1 MDFLSQKDTIKRC
14 PPPHFKYKTFFVVV
28 FTKALESYFQG
39 TFILL
44 GKRINLESVI
54 VFAISFACAAPLL
67 SQNKPL
73 RRNHWAEFKDRQTDK
88 GRLLSLT
95 GPQSEYRGC
104 QISTVWVNNL
114 VQAFIA
120 PHLLF
125 LRAYVCVY
133 RDYCG
138 VLP

>member
-1 MDFLSQKDTIKRC
+1 MDFLSQKDT
-14 PPPHFKYKTFFVVV
+14 PPPLQVQNIFVVV

-39 TFILL
+39 TFILS

-54 VFAISFACAAPLL
+54 VFAVIFACVAPLL

-73 RRNHWAEFKDRQTDK
+73 RRNRWAEFKDRQTDK

-95 GPQSEYRGC
+95 EPQSEYRSC
-104 QISTVWVNNL
+104 QISMVWVNNL

-138 VLP
+138 ELP

>member
-1 MDFLSQKDTIKRC
+1 MDFLSQKDT
-14 PPPHFKYKTFFVVV
+14 PPLQVQNIFVVV

-39 TFILL
+39 TFILS

-54 VFAISFACAAPLL
+54 VFAVIFACVAPLL

-73 RRNHWAEFKDRQTDK
+73 RRNRWAEFKDRQTDK

-95 GPQSEYRGC
+95 EPQSEYRSC
-104 QISTVWVNNL
+104 QISMVWVNNL

-138 VLP
+138 ELP